1 MAVGIAAV
9 AVDQVAVVAWLADDL
24 TVTADQV
31 AHVAIDDIAFHTI
44 AVAIRKDEFCSGVA
58 GQANGGAVEPVRT
71 AAACHRTQHRNGIKS
86 SIADAARVARV

>member
-44 AVAIRKDEFCSGVA
+44 AVAIRKGEF
-58 GQANGGAVEPVRT
+58 
-71 AAACHRTQHRNGIKS
+71 
-86 SIADAARVARV
+86 